1 MGHGPALLS
10 QSGSFQPLRLLCFP
24 PSLADTLSVW
34 PLANSLGSLI
44 TWSDTPQTEHACPVG
59 HLTPELWR
67 KLQGRQA
74 HFLMASVGKVL
85 PSRMSNPNR
94 NTLQARETFLLPTS
108 TLRTVRHNDNR
119 ILTKSASLVLYVWV
133 KHEETNR
140 TT

>member
-10 QSGSFQPLRLLCFP
+10 QSGSFQPFRLLCFP

-44 TWSDTPQTEHACPVG
+44 TWSDTPKQSMHAQWVTSPQSFGGSCKAAR
-59 HLTPELWR
+59 HIFLWPPLER
-67 KLQGRQA
+67 
-74 HFLMASVGKVL
+74 FL

-94 NTLQARETFLLPTS
+94 NTLQAWETFLLPTS
-108 TLRTVRHNDNR
+108 TLRTVRHNDNQ
-119 ILTKSASLVLYVWV
+119 ILTKSDSLVLYVWV